1 MKIVDQIKWANIH
14 NKQGVNLGCFNGPLV
29 CWGPK
34 NNFTAVYNVVKD
46 DQIQYLLALLRFTS
60 HSPEI
65 KV

>member
-1 MKIVDQIKWANIH
+1 MGQH
-14 NKQGVNLGCFNGPLV
+14 SQYTRCVNLGCFNGPLV